1 MTDRSKIRNFCI
13 IAHIDHGKSTLA
25 DRFLE
30 ITGTIPER
38 KMVEQYLDMLE
49 IERERGITI
58 KAQPVRMEYK
68 GYVLNLI
75 DTPGHVDFTY
85 EVSRSLAACE
95 GALLVVDA
103 TQGVEAQTVANAY
116 LAVENDLEV
125 IPVINKI
132 DLPSADPERVKR
144 EIEEAIGLKA
154 SEALLASAK
163 EGIGIEEILNAVI
176 ERIPPPKG
184 DPNAPLRALIFDSI
198 YNSYRGVITYIRVK
212 DGTIKA
218 GQKIMMMSTGQVF
231 EVEEVGIFTPGMKP
245 KDELGPGEVGYV
257 IAGIKDLRQARVGD
271 TITDAIKPAKE
282 PLPGYRSVKPVVFCG
297 IYPVD
302 RNNFED
308 LREALEK
315 LKLNDAS
322 IQFEP
327 ESSVALGAGFRCG
340 FLGML
345 HMEVTLER
353 LRREF
358 ELDIIATTPNVIY
371 RVIKHNGET
380 LEIDNPAKFP
390 PLGEIKEI
398 QEPFVRVTI
407 FTPSEFVGNVMSLL
421 QDKRGVFKSMDY
433 LSPER
438 VMLVYEV
445 PLAEMIID
453 FHDKLKSASRGYAS
467 MDYEP
472 IGYRPSDLVKVDIL
486 IHYEPVDAFSFIVH
500 RDKAYH
506 KAVSL
511 LQKLKEIIP
520 RQLFE
525 VALQAAI
532 GKKVIARVNI
542 KPLRKDVLAKCYGGD
557 VTRKKKLLEK
567 QKEGKKRM
575 KTLGKVNV
583 PTEAFLA
590 LMQLEK
596 E

>member
-1 MTDRSKIRNFCI
+1 MINPEKIRNFCI

-30 ITGTIPER
+30 ITGTVPER

-68 GYVLNLI
+68 GYILNLI

-95 GALLVVDA
+95 GAILVVDA

-116 LAVENDLEV
+116 LAVENNLEI

-132 DLPSADPERVKR
+132 DLPNADPERVKR
-144 EIEEAIGLKA
+144 EIEEAIGLDA
-154 SEALLASAK
+154 SCAILASAK
-163 EGIGIEEILNAVI
+163 EGIGIEEILDAVI
-176 ERIPPPKG
+176 KNVPPPKG
-184 DPNAPLRALIFDSI
+184 DPTAPLKALIFDSI
-198 YNSYRGVITYIRVK
+198 YNSYRGVIVYVRVK
-212 DGTIKA
+212 DGTIKR
-218 GQKIMMMSTGQVF
+218 GQKIMMMSTGNVF
-231 EVEEVGIFTPGMKP
+231 EVEEVGVFTPHMKP
-245 KDELGPGEVGYV
+245 IDELGPGEVGYV
-257 IAGIKDLRQARVGD
+257 IAGIKELRQAQVGD
-271 TITDAIKPAKE
+271 TITDALNPAKE
-282 PLPGYRSVKPVVFCG
+282 PLPGYKKIKPVVFCG
-297 IYPVD
+297 VYPTD
-302 RNNFED
+302 RNDFES

-322 IQFEP
+322 IYFEP
-327 ESSVALGAGFRCG
+327 ETSAALGAGFRCG

-345 HMEVTLER
+345 HMEVALER
-353 LRREF
+353 LKREF
-358 ELDIIATTPNVIY
+358 ELDIIATAPNVIY
-371 RVIKHNGET
+371 RVVKHSGET
-380 LEIDNPAKFP
+380 VEIDNPAKFP

-407 FTPSEFVGNVMSLL
+407 FTPTEFVGNIMPLL
-421 QDKRGVFKSMDY
+421 QERRGIFKSMDY

-438 VMLVYEV
+438 VMLLYEV
-445 PLAEMIID
+445 PLAEVIID
-453 FHDKLKSASRGYAS
+453 FHDKLKSLSKGYAS

-472 IGYRPSDLVKVDIL
+472 IGYRTSDLVKVDVL

-500 RDKAYH
+500 KDKAYH
-506 KAVSL
+506 KALAL
-511 LQKLKEIIP
+511 LKKLKEIIP

-525 VALQAAI
+525 VVIQAAI
-532 GKKVIARVNI
+532 GKKVIARVDI

-575 KTLGKVNV
+575 KALGRVNV

-590 LMQLEK
+590 LMKLDK

>member
-1 MTDRSKIRNFCI
+1 MIAPEKIRNFCI

-30 ITGTIPER
+30 ITGTVPER

-68 GYVLNLI
+68 GYILNLI

-95 GALLVVDA
+95 GAILVVDA
-103 TQGVEAQTVANAY
+103 TQGVEAQTVANAF
-116 LAVENDLEV
+116 LAAEGNLEI

-132 DLPSADPERVKR
+132 DLPNADPERAKR
-144 EIEEAIGLKA
+144 EIEEAIGLDA
-154 SEALLASAK
+154 SGAILASAK
-163 EGIGIEEILNAVI
+163 EGIGIEEILDAVI
-176 ERIPPPKG
+176 KQIPPPKG

-198 YNSYRGVITYIRVK
+198 YNSYRGVVVYIRVK
-212 DGTIKA
+212 DGVIRA
-218 GQKIMMMSTGQVF
+218 GQKIMMMSTGDIY
-231 EVEEVGIFTPGMKP
+231 EVEEVGVFTPHMKP
-245 KDELGPGEVGYV
+245 TDELGPGEVGYV
-257 IAGIKDLRQARVGD
+257 IAGIKEIRQARVGD
-271 TITDAIKPAKE
+271 TITDALNPAKE
-282 PLPGYRSVKPVVFCG
+282 PLPGYKKVKPVVFCG
-297 IYPVD
+297 VYPVD
-302 RNNFED
+302 RNDFES
-308 LREALEK
+308 LRDALEK

-322 IQFEP
+322 IYFEP
-327 ESSVALGAGFRCG
+327 ESSAALGAGFRCG

-345 HMEVTLER
+345 HMEVALER

-358 ELDIIATTPNVIY
+358 ELDLIATAPNVVY
-371 RVIKHNGET
+371 RVVKHSEEI

-398 QEPFVRVTI
+398 QEPFARVTI
-407 FTPSEFVGNVMSLL
+407 FTPTEFVGNIMTFL
-421 QDKRGVFKSMDY
+421 QERRGTFKSMDY

-445 PLAEMIID
+445 PLAEIIID
-453 FHDKLKSASRGYAS
+453 FHDKLKSLSRGYAS

-472 IGYRPSDLVKVDIL
+472 IGYKTSDLVKVDIL

-500 RDKAYH
+500 REKAYH
-506 KAVSL
+506 KALAL
-511 LQKLKEIIP
+511 LQKLKEMIP

-525 VALQAAI
+525 VVIQAAI
-532 GKKVIARVNI
+532 GRKVIARVDI

-567 QKEGKKRM
+567 QKEGKKKM
-575 KTLGKVNV
+575 KALGKVNV

-590 LMQLEK
+590 LMRLEK

>member
-472 IGYRPSDLVKVDIL
+472 IGYRSSDLVKVDIL

>member
-68 GYVLNLI
+68 GYILNLI

-116 LAVENDLEV
+116 LAVENDLEI

-144 EIEEAIGLKA
+144 EIEEAIGLDA

-163 EGIGIEEILNAVI
+163 EGIGIEEILDAVI

-184 DPNAPLRALIFDSI
+184 NPNAPLRALIFDSI

-212 DGTIKA
+212 DGTIKT

-231 EVEEVGIFTPGMKP
+231 EVEEVGVFTPGMKP

-271 TITDAIKPAKE
+271 TITDATNPAKE

-353 LRREF
+353 LKREF

-453 FHDKLKSASRGYAS
+453 FHDKLKSVSRGYAS

-472 IGYRPSDLVKVDIL
+472 IGYRTSDLVKVDIL

-583 PTEAFLA
+583 PAEAFLA

>member
-1 MTDRSKIRNFCI
+1 MIDKSKIRNFCI

-68 GYVLNLI
+68 GYILNLI

-116 LAVENDLEV
+116 LAVENDLEI

-144 EIEEAIGLKA
+144 EIEEAIGLDA

-163 EGIGIEEILNAVI
+163 EGIGIEEILDAVI

-184 DPNAPLRALIFDSI
+184 DPDAPLRALIFDSI

-212 DGTIKA
+212 EGVIKT
-218 GQKIMMMSTGQVF
+218 GQRIMMMSTGQVY
-231 EVEEVGIFTPGMKP
+231 EVEEVGVFTPGMKP
-245 KDELGPGEVGYV
+245 KDELGPGEVGYM

-271 TITDAIKPAKE
+271 TITDAINPAKE

-308 LREALEK
+308 LRDALEK

-345 HMEVTLER
+345 HMEVALER

-371 RVIKHNGET
+371 RVVKHNGEIS
-380 LEIDNPAKFP
+380 EIDNPAKFP

-398 QEPFVRVTI
+398 QEPYVRLTI

-453 FHDKLKSASRGYAS
+453 FHDRLKSVSRGYAS

-472 IGYRPSDLVKVDIL
+472 IGYRTSDLVKVDIL

-532 GKKVIARVNI
+532 GKKVIARANI

-583 PTEAFLA
+583 PAEAFLA

>member
-1 MTDRSKIRNFCI
+1 MIAPEKIRNFCI

-30 ITGTIPER
+30 ITGTVPER

-68 GYVLNLI
+68 GYILNLI

-95 GALLVVDA
+95 GAILVVDA
-103 TQGVEAQTVANAY
+103 TQGVEAQTVANAF
-116 LAVENDLEV
+116 LAAEGNLEI

-132 DLPSADPERVKR
+132 DLPNADPERAKR
-144 EIEEAIGLKA
+144 EIEEAIGLDA
-154 SEALLASAK
+154 SGAILASAK
-163 EGIGIEEILNAVI
+163 EGIGIEEILDAVI
-176 ERIPPPKG
+176 KQIPPPKG

-198 YNSYRGVITYIRVK
+198 YNSYRGVVVYIRVK
-212 DGTIKA
+212 DGVIRA
-218 GQKIMMMSTGQVF
+218 GQKIMMMSTGDIY
-231 EVEEVGIFTPGMKP
+231 EVEEVGVFTPHMKP
-245 KDELGPGEVGYV
+245 TDELGPGEVGYV
-257 IAGIKDLRQARVGD
+257 IAGIKEIRQARVGD
-271 TITDAIKPAKE
+271 TITDALNPAKE
-282 PLPGYRSVKPVVFCG
+282 PLPGYKKVKPVVFCG
-297 IYPVD
+297 VYPVD
-302 RNNFED
+302 RNDFES
-308 LREALEK
+308 LRDALEK
-315 LKLNDAS
+315 LRLNDAS
-322 IQFEP
+322 IYFEP
-327 ESSVALGAGFRCG
+327 ESSAALGAGFRCG

-345 HMEVTLER
+345 HMEVALER

-358 ELDIIATTPNVIY
+358 ELDLIATAPNVVY
-371 RVIKHNGET
+371 RVVKHSEEI

-398 QEPFVRVTI
+398 QEPFARVTI
-407 FTPSEFVGNVMSLL
+407 FTPTEFVGNIMTFL
-421 QDKRGVFKSMDY
+421 QERRGTFKSMDY

-445 PLAEMIID
+445 PLAEIIID
-453 FHDKLKSASRGYAS
+453 FHDKLKSLSRGYAS

-472 IGYRPSDLVKVDIL
+472 IGYKTSDLVKVDIL

-500 RDKAYH
+500 REKAYH
-506 KAVSL
+506 KALAL
-511 LQKLKEIIP
+511 LQKLKEMIP

-525 VALQAAI
+525 VVIQAAI
-532 GKKVIARVNI
+532 GRKVIARVDI

-567 QKEGKKRM
+567 QKEGKKKM
-575 KTLGKVNV
+575 KALGKVNV

-590 LMQLEK
+590 LMRLEK

>member
-1 MTDRSKIRNFCI
+1 MVSPERIRNFCI

-30 ITGTIPER
+30 ITGTVPER
-38 KMVEQYLDMLE
+38 KMVEQYLDTLE

-58 KAQPVRMEYK
+58 KAQPVRMEYN
-68 GYVLNLI
+68 GYILNLI

-95 GALLVVDA
+95 GAILVVDA

-116 LAVENDLEV
+116 LAIENDLEI

-132 DLPSADPERVKR
+132 DLPNADPERAKR
-144 EIEEAIGLKA
+144 EIEEAIGLDA
-154 SEALLASAK
+154 SHAILASAK
-163 EGIGIEEILNAVI
+163 EGIGIKEILQAVI
-176 ERIPPPKG
+176 DRIPPPQG
-184 DPNAPLRALIFDSI
+184 NPNAPLRALIFDSI
-198 YNSYRGVITYIRVK
+198 YNSYRGVVIYIRVR
-212 DGTIKA
+212 DGVIRP
-218 GQKIMMMSTGQVF
+218 GQKIMMMSTGQTY
-231 EVEEVGIFTPGMKP
+231 EVEEVGIFTPDMKP
-245 KDELGPGEVGYV
+245 IKELGPGEVGYV

-271 TITDAIKPAKE
+271 TITDALNPAKE
-282 PLPGYRSVKPVVFCG
+282 PLPGYKTVKPVVFCG
-297 IYPVD
+297 VYPVD
-302 RNNFED
+302 RNEFES
-308 LREALEK
+308 LRDALEK

-322 IQFEP
+322 IYFEP
-327 ESSVALGAGFRCG
+327 ESSTALGAGFRCG

-345 HMEVTLER
+345 HMEVALER

-358 ELDIIATTPNVIY
+358 DIDLIATAPNVVY
-371 RVIKHNGET
+371 RIVKHNGET
-380 LEIDNPAKFP
+380 IDIDNPAKFP
-390 PLGEIKEI
+390 SLAEIKEI

-407 FTPSEFVGNVMSLL
+407 FTPTEFVGNIMPFL
-421 QDKRGVFKSMDY
+421 QERRGTFKSMDY
-433 LSPER
+433 LSPQR
-438 VMLVYEV
+438 VMLIYEV
-445 PLAEMIID
+445 PLAEVIVD
-453 FHDKLKSASRGYAS
+453 FHDKLKSLSKGYAS

-472 IGYRPSDLVKVDIL
+472 IGYRTSDLVKVDIL

-506 KAVSL
+506 KAIAL
-511 LQKLKEIIP
+511 LQKLKEMIP

-525 VALQAAI
+525 VVIQAAI
-532 GKKVIARVNI
+532 GKKVIARVDI

-567 QKEGKKRM
+567 QKEGKKKM
-575 KTLGKVNV
+575 KALGRVNV

-590 LMQLEK
+590 LMKLEK

>member
-68 GYVLNLI
+68 GYILNLI

-116 LAVENDLEV
+116 LAVENDLEI

-144 EIEEAIGLKA
+144 EIEEAIGLDA

-163 EGIGIEEILNAVI
+163 EGIGIEEILDAVI

-184 DPNAPLRALIFDSI
+184 NPNAPLRALIFDSI

-212 DGTIKA
+212 DGTIKT

-231 EVEEVGIFTPGMKP
+231 EVEEVGVFTPGMKP

-271 TITDAIKPAKE
+271 TITDATNPAKE

-353 LRREF
+353 LKREF

-390 PLGEIKEI
+390 SLGEIKEI

-453 FHDKLKSASRGYAS
+453 FHDKLKSVSRGYAS

-472 IGYRPSDLVKVDIL
+472 IGYRTSDLVKVDIL

-583 PTEAFLA
+583 PAEAFLA

>member
-398 QEPFVRVTI
+398 QEPFVRVAI

>member
-1 MTDRSKIRNFCI
+1 MVDINRIRNFCI

-38 KMVEQYLDMLE
+38 KMMEQYLDMLE

-68 GYVLNLI
+68 GFILNLI

-95 GALLVVDA
+95 GAILVVDA
-103 TQGVEAQTVANAY
+103 TQGVEAQTVANAF
-116 LAVENDLEV
+116 LAIENDLEI

-132 DLPSADPERVKR
+132 DLPNADPERVKR
-144 EIEEAIGLKA
+144 EIEEAIGLNA
-154 SEALLASAK
+154 SQAILASAK
-163 EGIGIEEILNAVI
+163 EGIGIEEILEAVI
-176 ERIPPPKG
+176 NKIPPPKG
-184 DPNAPLRALIFDSI
+184 DPKAPLKALIFDSI
-198 YNSYRGVITYIRVK
+198 YNSYRGVVIYIRVK
-212 DGTIKA
+212 EGIIRP
-218 GQKIMMMSTGQVF
+218 GQKIMIMSTGQVY
-231 EVEEVGIFTPGMKP
+231 EVEEVGVFTPEMKP
-245 KDELGPGEVGYV
+245 TEGLGTGEVGYV

-271 TITDAIKPAKE
+271 TITDALNPAKE
-282 PLPGYRSVKPVVFCG
+282 PLPGYKKIKPVVFCG
-297 IYPVD
+297 VYPVD
-302 RNNFED
+302 RTDFEN
-308 LREALEK
+308 LRDALEK
-315 LKLNDAS
+315 LRLNDAS
-322 IQFEP
+322 ISFEP
-327 ESSVALGAGFRCG
+327 ESSAALGAGFRCG

-345 HMEVTLER
+345 HMEVALER

-358 ELDIIATTPNVIY
+358 DVDLIATAPNVVY
-371 RVIKHNGET
+371 RVVKHSSEVI
-380 LEIDNPAKFP
+380 EIDNPAKFP

-407 FTPSEFVGNVMSLL
+407 FTPTEFVGNIMPFL
-421 QDKRGVFKSMDY
+421 QERRGTFKSMDY
-433 LSPER
+433 LSPQR

-445 PLAEMIID
+445 PLAEIIID
-453 FHDKLKSASRGYAS
+453 FHDKLKSLSKGYAS

-472 IGYRPSDLVKVDIL
+472 IGYRTSDLVKVDIL

-500 RDKAYH
+500 REKAYH
-506 KAVSL
+506 KAIAL
-511 LQKLKEIIP
+511 LQKLKEMIP

-525 VALQAAI
+525 VVIQAAI
-532 GKKVIARVNI
+532 GKKVIARVDI

-567 QKEGKKRM
+567 QKEGKKKM
-575 KTLGKVNV
+575 KALGRVNV

-590 LMQLEK
+590 LMRLER

>member
-1 MTDRSKIRNFCI
+1 MIAPERIRNFCI

-95 GALLVVDA
+95 GAILVVDA
-103 TQGVEAQTVANAY
+103 TQGVEAQTVANAF
-116 LAVENDLEV
+116 LAIESNLEI

-132 DLPSADPERVKR
+132 DLPNADPERAKR
-144 EIEEAIGLKA
+144 EIEEAIGLDA
-154 SEALLASAK
+154 SGAILASAK
-163 EGIGIEEILNAVI
+163 EGIGVEEILDTVI
-176 ERIPPPKG
+176 KQIPPPKG

-198 YNSYRGVITYIRVK
+198 YNSYRGVVIYIRVK

-218 GQKIMMMSTGQVF
+218 GQKIIMMSTGNIY
-231 EVEEVGIFTPGMKP
+231 EVEEVGIFTPHMKP
-245 KDELGPGEVGYV
+245 INELGPGEVGYV
-257 IAGIKDLRQARVGD
+257 IAGIKEIRQARVGD
-271 TITDAIKPAKE
+271 TITDASNPAKE
-282 PLPGYRSVKPVVFCG
+282 PLPGYKKVKPVVFCG
-297 IYPVD
+297 VYPVD
-302 RNNFED
+302 RNDFEN
-308 LREALEK
+308 LRDALEK
-315 LKLNDAS
+315 LRLNDAS
-322 IQFEP
+322 IYFEP
-327 ESSVALGAGFRCG
+327 ESSAALGAGFRCG

-345 HMEVTLER
+345 HMEVALER

-358 ELDIIATTPNVIY
+358 ELDLIATAPNVVY
-371 RVIKHNGET
+371 KVVKHSEEV

-390 PLGEIKEI
+390 PLGEIREI
-398 QEPFVRVTI
+398 QEPFARVTI
-407 FTPSEFVGNVMSLL
+407 FTPTEFVGNIMSFL
-421 QDKRGVFKSMDY
+421 QERRGSFKSMDY

-438 VMLVYEV
+438 VMLIYEV
-445 PLAEMIID
+445 PLAEIIID
-453 FHDKLKSASRGYAS
+453 FHDKLKSLSKGYAS

-472 IGYRPSDLVKVDIL
+472 IGYKTSDLVKVDIL

-500 RDKAYH
+500 REKAYH
-506 KAVSL
+506 KALAL
-511 LQKLKEIIP
+511 LQKLKEMIP

-525 VALQAAI
+525 VAIQAAI
-532 GKKVIARVNI
+532 GKKVIARVDI

-575 KTLGKVNV
+575 KALGKVNV

-590 LMQLEK
+590 LMKLEK

>member
-1 MTDRSKIRNFCI
+1 MTNPERIRNFCI

-30 ITGTIPER
+30 ITGTVPER
-38 KMVEQYLDMLE
+38 KMMEQYLDMLE

-68 GYVLNLI
+68 GYIFNLI

-85 EVSRSLAACE
+85 EVSRALAACE
-95 GALLVVDA
+95 GAILVVDA

-116 LAVENDLEV
+116 LAVENNLEI

-132 DLPSADPERVKR
+132 DLPNADPERVKR
-144 EIEEAIGLKA
+144 EIEEAIGLDA
-154 SEALLASAK
+154 SQAILASAK
-163 EGIGIEEILNAVI
+163 EGIGIEEILDAVI
-176 ERIPPPKG
+176 KLIPPPQG
-184 DPNAPLRALIFDSI
+184 DPNAPLKALIFDSI

-212 DGTIKA
+212 EGTIRV
-218 GQKIMMMSTGQVF
+218 GQKIMMMSTGTVY
-231 EVEEVGIFTPGMKP
+231 EVEEVGVFTPQMKP
-245 KDELGPGEVGYV
+245 TDELGPGEVGYV
-257 IAGIKDLRQARVGD
+257 IAGIKEIRQARVGD
-271 TITDAIKPAKE
+271 TITDATNPAKE
-282 PLPGYRSVKPVVFCG
+282 PLPGYKKIKPVVFCG
-297 IYPVD
+297 VYPTD
-302 RNNFED
+302 RNDFEN
-308 LREALEK
+308 LRNALEK
-315 LKLNDAS
+315 LRLNDAS

-327 ESSVALGAGFRCG
+327 ESSAALGAGFRCG

-345 HMEVTLER
+345 HMEVALER

-358 ELDIIATTPNVIY
+358 ELDIIATAPNVIY
-371 RVIKHNGET
+371 RVVKHSGET
-380 LEIDNPAKFP
+380 VEIDNPAKFP
-390 PLGEIKEI
+390 PLAEIREI
-398 QEPFVRVTI
+398 QEPFVRITI
-407 FTPSEFVGNVMSLL
+407 FTPTEFVGNIMSFL
-421 QDKRGVFKSMDY
+421 QDRRGIFKNMDY

-445 PLAEMIID
+445 PLAEVIVD
-453 FHDKLKSASRGYAS
+453 FHDKLKSISRGYAS

-472 IGYRPSDLVKVDIL
+472 IGYKASDLVKVDIL
-486 IHYEPVDAFSFIVH
+486 IHYEPIDAFSFVVH

-506 KAVSL
+506 KALAL
-511 LQKLKEIIP
+511 LQKLKEMIP

-525 VALQAAI
+525 VVIQAAI
-532 GKKVIARVNI
+532 GKKVIARVDI

-567 QKEGKKRM
+567 QKEGKKKM
-575 KTLGKVNV
+575 KALGRVNV

-590 LMQLEK
+590 LMKLDK